1 VRNLFR
7 ILSLLVIVPLAAY
20 AGSQSKSAPLAAA
33 PPQAGPAEA
42 SPDPDPQRRHI
53 PYPPPPL
60 EDRFRLEREQAM
72 ARQRNKDRQAALKRD
87 TDKLLELATQLKEYV
102 DKTNENMLSL
112 DVIKKAEEIE
122 KLSKSVKE
130 KMKADEYYP
139 AAGSN
144 PNDRR

>member
-1 VRNLFR
+1 VRNPFR
-7 ILSLLVIVPLAAY
+7 MLPLLVIVLLAAT
-20 AGSQSKSAPLAAA
+20 AGSQSKSAPAA
-33 PPQAGPAEA
+33 PPPTAEA
-42 SPDPDPQRRHI
+42 PPDPDPQGRRF
-53 PYPPPPL
+53 PPPPPPL

-72 ARQRNKDRQAALKRD
+72 ARERNKARQAALKRD

-122 KLSKSVKE
+122 KLSKSVRE

-139 AAGSN
+139 AAGSI
-144 PNDRR
+144 PLDRR

>member
-1 VRNLFR
+1 VRNPLRMF
-7 ILSLLVIVPLAAY
+7 SLLVLVVLAAN
-20 AGSQSKSAPLAAA
+20 AGSQSKSAP
-33 PPQAGPAEA
+33 PPQPASAEV
-42 SPDPDPQRRHI
+42 SPDPEPQRRRI

-72 ARQRNKDRQAALKRD
+72 ARERNKARQAALKRD
-87 TDKLLELATQLKEYV
+87 TDKLLELATQLKDYV
-102 DKTNENMLSL
+102 DKTDENMLSL

-139 AAGSN
+139 PVGSI
-144 PNDRR
+144 PIR

>member
-1 VRNLFR
+1 MRNSVRMFALLLILF
-7 ILSLLVIVPLAAY
+7 LAAD
-20 AGSQSKSAPLAAA
+20 AGSQAKPVPAGA
-33 PPQAGPAEA
+33 PPQPAVETSPS
-42 SPDPDPQRRHI
+42 SPDPQFPRPRRN
-53 PYPPPPL
+53 PE
-60 EDRFRLEREQAM
+60 EDRFRIELERRM
-72 ARQRNKDRQAALKRD
+72 ARERNKQRQAALKKD

-139 AAGSN
+139 AAGST
-144 PNDRR
+144 PIESR

>member
-1 VRNLFR
+1 MRNLFR
-7 ILSLLVIVPLAAY
+7 MLSLLVIVLLAGS

-42 SPDPDPQRRHI
+42 SPDPEPQRRRF
-53 PYPPPPL
+53 PPPPPPL

-72 ARQRNKDRQAALKRD
+72 ARERNKARQAALKKD

-122 KLSKSVKE
+122 KLSKSVRE

-139 AAGSN
+139 AAGSI
-144 PNDRR
+144 PLDRR